1 MSCIRKIDKEKYARS
16 GYASFRIR
24 DPELFTKEMKRPRWA
39 RIVAYVVQGKLKT
52 GEWAVQSIRI
62 FIGNRTDEQLFKY
75 AREIAEKLCAC
86 EDTVNERRAC
96 QRRNY
101 TRRKK

>member
-39 RIVAYVVQGKLKT
+39 RIVAESVVKNAYV
-52 GEWAVQSIRI
+52 VQSIRI